1 MQSRQGDDPGGLAGD
16 GERSVPVVEQEDGEV
31 NATRRTVAGHT
42 GDTVDE
48 PSKGRASGSMAV
60 WHTYARIR

>member
-16 GERSVPVVEQEDGEV
+16 GERSVPVVEQGGEV
-31 NATRRTVAGHT
+31 NPTRRTVAGHT

-48 PSKGRASGSMAV
+48 PSKGRASG
-60 WHTYARIR
+60 

>member
-1 MQSRQGDDPGGLAGD
+1 MAGD

-42 GDTVDE
+42 GDTEDE
-48 PSKGRASGSMAV
+48 PSKCRTSG
-60 WHTYARIR
+60 